1 MSDTTAEGGR
11 RTSTDTDAYRLEQI
25 LRSSSPLSKQQD
37 EPEQG
42 PRLSRGAGSGVERPS
57 TTDAMAQPDAVQPR
71 EQQQPVCQTGRHVQA
86 HQAVAGTSSTRG
98 CRCSYLAEKR
108 LCL

>member
-25 LRSSSPLSKQQD
+25 LRSSARLSKQQD

-42 PRLSRGAGSGVERPS
+42 PRLSRGAGSGMEPL
-57 TTDAMAQPDAVQPR
+57 TTGVDVQPDVAQPR
-71 EQQQPVCQTGRHVQA
+71 EQQQQVCQPERHVQV
-86 HQAVAGTSSTRG
+86 HQAVAPCSSRG
-98 CRCSYLAEKR
+98 IVAILLRQQF